1 MTPGE
6 LAHKALAEV
15 RKLMAQSTPNE
26 AATIAAFVDVF
37 DAEMEG
43 WSMRLDEIDGI
54 AEDEA

>member
-6 LAHKALAEV
+6 LADKAVAEV
-15 RKLMAQSTPNE
+15 RKIMAQSTADE
-26 AATIAAFVDVF
+26 EATIAAFVDVF